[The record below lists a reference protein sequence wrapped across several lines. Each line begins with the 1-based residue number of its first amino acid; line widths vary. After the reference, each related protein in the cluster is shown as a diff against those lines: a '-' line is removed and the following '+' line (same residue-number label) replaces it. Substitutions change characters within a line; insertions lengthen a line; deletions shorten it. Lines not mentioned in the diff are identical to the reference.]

1 MNRRVFITGYGV
13 ITAIG
18 NNAEENYQ
26 SLVSRKCGYGRI
38 DILETV
44 HRDSI
49 FACEVKLSH
58 KELCNM
64 AGVPEGEG
72 FTRTALLALIAA
84 KEAAASASLS
94 KKDLQDAGIISGT
107 TVGGVKEFEDNYSD
121 MQDPVRPGA
130 YLQYLNTSDSG
141 EHTERL
147 ADFFGAKKF
156 VVTTSTACTSA
167 ANAIIFGARL
177 IAAGMADRFICGG
190 SEGLSKM
197 TLNGFNSLM
206 ILDKKHCR
214 PFDDDRNGLNAGE
227 GAAYLVL
234 ESEAALL
241 KSASASGRRAIAEM
255 RGYAN
260 VNEAFHQT
268 AASPDGAGACKAMR
282 KAIEMAG
289 LAPGD
294 IDYIQAHGTGTEN
307 NDLAEGLAIQ
317 NLFGTDPPPFS
328 STKAYTG
335 HTMSAAGGVEAA
347 FCMIAFANDVI
358 FPNVNFSEPMKEITV
373 RPVTEV
379 VRGAGLKNILS
390 NSFGFGG
397 AASTL
402 LFTKCK

>member
-1 MNRRVFITGYGV
+1 MNLRVFITGYGV

-18 NNAEENYQ
+18 NNAGENYK
-26 SLVSRKCGYGRI
+26 SLVYEKCGFGRL
-38 DILETV
+38 DILQTV
-44 HRDSI
+44 HRDEI
-49 FACEVKLSH
+49 FACEIKLDQ
-58 KELCNM
+58 KELCEM
-64 AGVPEGEG
+64 AGVPEGAG
-72 FTRTALLALIAA
+72 YTRTALLALIAA
-84 KEAAASASLS
+84 REAVDSACLSSDELKEA
-94 KKDLQDAGIISGT
+94 GVISST
-107 TVGGVKEFEDNYSD
+107 TVGGVKEFEDNYND
-121 MQDPVRPGA
+121 MQDPVRPGD
-130 YLQYLNTSDSG
+130 YLQYLNTTDSG

-147 ADFFGAKKF
+147 ADYFGAKKF
-156 VVTTSTACTSA
+156 ASTTSTACTSA
-167 ANAIIFGARL
+167 TNAIILGARL
-177 IAAGMADRFICGG
+177 IAAGMVDRLICGG

-214 PFDDDRNGLNAGE
+214 PFDETRNGLNAGE
-227 GAAYLVL
+227 GAAYLIL

-241 KSASASGRRAIAEM
+241 KSNRRAIAEL

-282 KAIEMAG
+282 KAVEMAG
-289 LAPGD
+289 LKPGD

-307 NDLAEGLAIQ
+307 NDLSEGLAIQ

-335 HTMSAAGGVEAA
+335 HAMSAAGGVEAA
-347 FCMIAFANDVI
+347 YCMLAFANDVI
-358 FPNVNFSEPMKEITV
+358 FPNVNFSEPMKEIAI
-373 RPVTEV
+373 RPVRDV
-379 VRGAGLKNILS
+379 IYGAGLKNILS

-402 LFTKCK
+402 LFTKVPLF

>member
-1 MNRRVFITGYGV
+1 MNRHVFITGYGV

-18 NNAEENYQ
+18 NNAAENYE
-26 SLVSRKCGYGRI
+26 SLINKKCGFGRM
-38 DILETV
+38 DVLETV
-44 HRDSI
+44 HRDEI
-49 FACEVKLSH
+49 FACEIKLTQ
-58 KELCNM
+58 KELCEM
-64 AGVPEGEG
+64 AGVPEGAG
-72 FTRTALLALIAA
+72 FTRTTLLALIAA
-84 KEAAASASLS
+84 QEAVHSASLS
-94 KKDLQDAGIISGT
+94 KNDLKDAGIISAT
-107 TVGGVKEFEDNYSD
+107 TVGGVKEFEDNYHNL
-121 MQDPVRPGA
+121 QNPVMPGA
-130 YLQYLNTSDSG
+130 YLQYLDTADPG

-147 ADFFGAKKF
+147 ADFFGAKIL
-156 VVTTSTACTSA
+156 VSTSSTACTSA

-177 IAAGMADRFICGG
+177 IAAGMAERFICGG

-214 PFDDDRNGLNAGE
+214 PFDESRNGLNAGE

-241 KSASASGRRAIAEM
+241 ASGRKALAEM

-260 VNEAFHQT
+260 INEAFHQT
-268 AASPDGAGACKAMR
+268 AASPDGTGACKAMR
-282 KAIEMAG
+282 KAVEMAG

-317 NLFGTDPPPFS
+317 NLFGLEPPPFS

-347 FCMIAFANDVI
+347 YCMIAFANDVI
-358 FPNVNFSEPMKEITV
+358 FPNVNFREPMGEIAL

-379 VRGAGLKNILS
+379 KHGAGLKNILS

-402 LFTKCK
+402 LFVKCK

>member
-18 NNAEENYQ
+18 NNAAENYK
-26 SLVSRKCGYGRI
+26 SLVYEKCGYGRL
-38 DILETV
+38 DILETI
-44 HRDSI
+44 HRDDI
-49 FACEVKLSH
+49 FACEIKLDLR
-58 KELCNM
+58 ELHEI
-64 AGVPEGEG
+64 AGVPEGG
-72 FTRTALLALIAA
+72 GYTRTTLLALIAA
-84 KEAAASASLS
+84 REAVAMAGLSGEELRRAGVISA
-94 KKDLQDAGIISGT
+94 T
-107 TVGGVKEFEDNYSD
+107 TVGGVKEFEDNYRD
-121 MQDPVRPGA
+121 LLNPGRPGE
-130 YLQYLNTSDSG
+130 YLQYMNTPDPG

-147 ADFFGAKKF
+147 ADFFGAKRF
-156 VVTTSTACTSA
+156 VSTTSTACTSA
-167 ANAIIFGARL
+167 ANSIIFGARL
-177 IAAGMADRFICGG
+177 IRDGLADRFICGG

-214 PFDDDRNGLNAGE
+214 PFDETRNGLNAGE

-234 ESEAALL
+234 ESGDALL
-241 KSASASGRRAIAEM
+241 ESGRKAVAELK
-255 RGYAN
+255 GYAN

-268 AASPDGAGACKAMR
+268 ASSPDGAGACRAMR
-282 KAIEMAG
+282 GALETAG
-289 LAPGD
+289 LTPGD

-307 NDLAEGLAIQ
+307 NDLSEGLAIQ
-317 NLFGTDPPPFS
+317 NLFGTNPPPFS

-347 FCMIAFANDVI
+347 YCMIAFANDVI
-358 FPNVNFSEPMKEITV
+358 FPNVNFSEPMKEIAV

-379 VRGAGLKNILS
+379 RHGAGLKNILS

-402 LFTKCK
+402 LFAKCA

>member
-18 NNAEENYQ
+18 NNSAENYQ
-26 SLVSRKCGYGRI
+26 SLIARKSGYGRF
-38 DILETV
+38 DFLQTV
-44 HRDSI
+44 HRDTI
-49 FACEVKLSH
+49 FGCEVKLSH
-58 KELCNM
+58 RELCDM
-64 AGVPEGEG
+64 AGVPGGKG
-72 FTRTALLALIAA
+72 FTRTALLALISAG
-84 KEAAASASLS
+84 EAVGRAGLTKSELR
-94 KKDLQDAGIISGT
+94 QAGIISGT

-121 MQDPVRPGA
+121 MQDPVRDGE
-130 YLQYLNTSDSG
+130 YLQYLNTADSG

-147 ADFFGAKKF
+147 ADHFGAKRF
-156 VVTTSTACTSA
+156 VSTTSTACTSA

-177 IAAGMADRFICGG
+177 IAAGLGDRYICGG

-206 ILDKKHCR
+206 ILDKRHCR
-214 PFDDDRNGLNAGE
+214 PFDEDRNGLNAGE

-234 ESEAALL
+234 ESEAALR
-241 KSASASGRRAIAEM
+241 KSGRSAIAEL

-268 AASPDGAGACKAMR
+268 AASPDGAGACKAMHR
-282 KAIEMAG
+282 AIEMAG
-289 LAPGD
+289 LTPDD

-317 NLFGTDPPPFS
+317 KLFGENPPPFS

-347 FCMIAFANDVI
+347 FCMIAFANDAI
-358 FPNVNFSEPMKEITV
+358 FPNINFSVQMKEIAV
-373 RPVTEV
+373 RPFTEV
-379 VRGAGLKNILS
+379 KHGAGLKNILS

-397 AASTL
+397 AGSTL
-402 LFTKCK
+402 LFTKVPLF